1 MKHQPMATANAAAVT
16 TAVVY
21 ITCATA
27 VALFPDFTMSVTRS
41 WFHGIDL
48 SRISAWN
55 FSLESLFLGIVTA
68 VVYAWFIGYVFAHT
82 YNSFLKK

>member
-1 MKHQPMATANAAAVT
+1 MKHQPMATANATAVT
-16 TAVVY
+16 TALVY

-27 VALFPDFTMSVTRS
+27 VALFPDFTMSVARS

-55 FSLESLFLGIVTA
+55 FSLESLFLGMATA
-68 VVYAWFIGYVFAHT
+68 VAYAWFIGYVFANI
-82 YNSFLKK
+82 YNYFLKK